1 MRVGNFSVLVYP
13 GVERDSGYVQ
23 LAHGTQ
29 YRVKMINHYANRQ
42 VDAEVAVDG
51 KPVGTF
57 RLWGGAD
64 MTLDGPP
71 DKSGLF
77 TFYARDTEEFAAAA
91 GAAVARDDRGL
102 LTVKF
107 HVGYPSPEP
116 LARTGVL
123 RTAAVG
129 VFPGHAYQQYGSGEL
144 LARNASADRPLADS
158 CAAGRPAG
166 VTSGVTGLSGVGTQE
181 FKEATQIS
189 YDPALETTISVRLVA
204 VPGSTLQPAV
214 RPLVAVG
221 RRVPPPVD

>member
-91 GAAVARDDRGL
+91 GAGAGGSSSTRSTWKSASQALPAREAARKTRSWALSASWLLDRL
-102 LTVKF
+102 AALAMASETHRRLSAASRARCTCTASF
-107 HVGYPSPEP
+107 SP
-116 LARTGVL
+116 
-123 RTAAVG
+123 TASISG
-129 VFPGHAYQQYGSGEL
+129 CSGS
-144 LARNASADRPLADS
+144 
-158 CAAGRPAG
+158 
-166 VTSGVTGLSGVGTQE
+166 Q
-181 FKEATQIS
+181 
-189 YDPALETTISVRLVA
+189 
-204 VPGSTLQPAV
+204 
-214 RPLVAVG
+214 
-221 RRVPPPVD
+221 